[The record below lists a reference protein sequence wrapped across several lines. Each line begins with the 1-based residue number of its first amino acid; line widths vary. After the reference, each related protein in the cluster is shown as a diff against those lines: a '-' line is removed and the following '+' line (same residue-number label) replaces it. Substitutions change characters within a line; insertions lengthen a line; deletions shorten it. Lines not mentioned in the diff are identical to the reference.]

1 MAERKTKTTANGTI
15 STKSTITKET
25 TTAPK
30 APEIDTTPIIDEDLN
45 LDAKVTVKNL
55 AGWDVTFARKHDG
68 VGAVII
74 TKEGKQR
81 LSRNEIQ
88 AQVNDGNKLF
98 IGIGNG
104 EHATIYI
111 DDKATRQW
119 VGFEDNLHSQKVFTD
134 KLVQDLFEMNQSEFE
149 EKLSDYIVTR
159 AEKYA
164 LMEAIK
170 RLGFNDYHKIV
181 FASNYTGYKI

>member
-1 MAERKTKTTANGTI
+1 MAERTTKTTANGTK
-15 STKSTITKET
+15 STKSTTTKK
-25 TTAPK
+25 TTA
-30 APEIDTTPIIDEDLN
+30 APAAPNVDVTPIEEDLN
-45 LDAKVTVKNL
+45 LDTKVTVKNL

-68 VGAVII
+68 NGAVII

-98 IGIGNG
+98 NGVGNG

-111 DDKATRQW
+111 DDAATRKW
-119 VGFEDNLHSQKVFTD
+119 VGFEDDNNPQKVFTD
-134 KLVQDLFEMNQSEFE
+134 KLVADLFGMNQSEFE
-149 EKLSDYIVTR
+149 RMLPYYIVTR

-170 RLGFNDYHKIV
+170 RLGYNDYRKIV